1 MGGKRPT
8 LLVVGRRL
16 DPGDHELRD
25 SLTRAAQPYEFY
37 EAESAQGRALLERHG
52 VTEEELP
59 VVVDGERTY
68 QNATIVTLAESWM
81 R

>member
-16 DPGDHELRD
+16 DPSDHELRD

-37 EAESAQGRALLERHG
+37 EPESSEGKALLDRHG
-52 VTEEELP
+52 VGEDGLP
-59 VVVDGERTY
+59 LVVDGEQAY
-68 QNATIVTLAESWM
+68 ENATIVK
-81 R
+81 